1 MEAVLQSFLSGS
13 PVLLLHF
20 AVTVAM
26 LAVGMAVY
34 VWMTPHDELRL
45 IRDGNLAAAISLA
58 GAIVGIGLPLAFC
71 MAASFS
77 IWDILIWGTL
87 TVVVQLVVF
96 KVADLLLKDLPTR
109 IEAGEVGPALVLAA
123 IKLAVAGI
131 YAAAVSG

>member
-1 MEAVLQSFLSGS
+1 MEAVVQSFLSGS

-26 LAVGMAVY
+26 LAVGMVVY
-34 VWMTPHDELRL
+34 AWMTPHDELRL

-58 GAIVGIGLPLAFC
+58 GAILGIGLPLAFC